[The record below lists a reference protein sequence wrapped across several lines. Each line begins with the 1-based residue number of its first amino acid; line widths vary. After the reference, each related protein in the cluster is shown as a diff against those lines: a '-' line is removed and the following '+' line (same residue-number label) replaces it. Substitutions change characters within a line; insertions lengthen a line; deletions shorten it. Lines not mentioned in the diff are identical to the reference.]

1 MEDVSTSKERSKG
14 IFREIQKIVSKVHI
28 LDDTI
33 VEVLLRALWIHSSFQ
48 TELYVNKTMT
58 LEDALHCANSIIKKA
73 VKHTYMVKHNL
84 MKMLAKTIIGYL
96 PRTLATCFLQ

>member
-1 MEDVSTSKERSKG
+1 MSQGPNSKERSMG

-33 VEVLLRALWIHSSFQ
+33 VEVLLRALWIHSSFR
-48 TELYVNKTMT
+48 TELYVNKAMT
-58 LEDALHCANSIIKKA
+58 LEDALYCANYIIKKA
-73 VKHTYMVKHNL
+73 VKHAYMVKHNL
-84 MKMLAKTIIGYL
+84 MKMLAKKIIGYL